1 MIDFANMNA
10 GDAVEYGVGEWVGKL
25 QADYQQVVNYAA
37 KNWPVQFEL
46 STHWRPTE
54 RGVQECYYVLTRT
67 R

>member
-1 MIDFANMNA
+1 MIDFKSMTV
-10 GDAVEYGVGEWVGKL
+10 GDEREYGVGEWKGNL
-25 QADYQQVVNYAA
+25 QADFKQVVDYAA